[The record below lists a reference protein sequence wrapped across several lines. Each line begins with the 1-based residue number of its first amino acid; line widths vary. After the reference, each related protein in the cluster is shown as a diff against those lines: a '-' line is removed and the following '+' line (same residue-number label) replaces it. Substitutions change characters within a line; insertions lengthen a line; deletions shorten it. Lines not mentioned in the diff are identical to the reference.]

1 MQLLRKHLP
10 IAVAFIMGVLLFFQF
25 YIPTRA
31 SSTFLE
37 NVTQWDRI
45 IAGFALLLGIYSLLN
60 HHFHKLRRR
69 VPGWGFS
76 VIVYAGF
83 FAMML
88 AGFIWGIRNDPP
100 ISFTPLISGLVAG
113 ADDAVQYEQFVTSGL
128 EAVPPEEVSPTVQS
142 LYEVI
147 EGLVPNDAV
156 LFVVDY
162 GQTDEADLYPITL
175 VLLRQCFRK
184 ELRVLGVSLVEEGEP
199 FLEQALSTVAPE
211 FDAQYGA
218 DYVNLGFKEGNEQV
232 IVSAGRSLTD
242 AFPTDFEGTPT
253 SGMTVLEDLES
264 LRDLNYLIEVAGG
277 TEIDPWINWW
287 ITNDGSA
294 MYRISIGLTTLA
306 DLDPAYRPSYGEPYQ
321 VQESKP
327 FMWMYD
333 NLFVPMQATMFS
345 ILAFYIAS
353 AAYRAFR
360 ARTKEATVL
369 LITAILVMLGRV
381 PLGTLLI
388 RYWSDGHWVPVMGLS
403 GDQEFLSWFTE
414 WILNVPSMAAQR
426 GIMIGIG
433 LGMISTALRIIFG
446 IERTYMGG
454 GD

>member
-10 IAVAFIMGVLLFFQF
+10 IAVAFVMGVLLFFQF

-60 HHFHKLRRR
+60 HHYHKLRRR

-83 FAMML
+83 LSMML

-100 ISFTPLISGLVAG
+100 LSFVPAISGLVAG
-113 ADDAVQYEQFVTSGL
+113 PEDAGQYEQFVTSGL
-128 EAVPPEEVSPTVQS
+128 EAVPPDEVSPTVQS
-142 LYEVI
+142 LYTTI
-147 EGLVPNDAV
+147 EGLAANDAV

-162 GQTDEADLYPITL
+162 GQADEAELYPTTL

-184 ELRVLGVSLVEEGEP
+184 ELRVLGASLVEEGQP
-199 FLEQALSTVAPE
+199 FLDRALSTVAPE
-211 FDAQYGA
+211 FDALYGV

-232 IVSAGRSLTD
+232 IASAGRSLTD

-253 SGMTVLEDLES
+253 SGMAVIEDLGS
-264 LRDLNYLIEVAGG
+264 LKDLSYLVAVAGG
-277 TEIDPWINWW
+277 TEIDPWIEWW
-287 ITNDGSA
+287 IANDGSGT
-294 MYRISIGLTTLA
+294 YRISVGLATLGP
-306 DLDPAYRPSYGEPYQ
+306 LDPFYRPSYGEPYQ

-369 LITAILVMLGRV
+369 LVTAIIVMLGRV
-381 PLGTLLI
+381 PLGAMLTPYKPFHGETELL
-388 RYWSDGHWVPVMGLS
+388 P
-403 GDQEFLSWFTE
+403 WFTE
-414 WILNVPSMAAQR
+414 WILNNPSMAAQR